1 MRCRSADSILL
12 HVKKKEFLSKVKVVA
27 ASRLKHIKKFSQVE
41 KNKREKSLDTVEKGE
56 KKGKEKGGDNEL
68 DVNDDKLRCS
78 VCHTLLQE
86 EPPICWFYR
95 YVCCCFVSYCTSSKK
110 QPTKQTN
117 NDEMCEYCKHFQL
130 NEEWRNSMGDM
141 SDKLDVHNTK
151 RCKWCLD
158 CTDHE
163 HIKTW
168 KEMEHHLVRAK
179 RMGKDGTEEE
189 RAVQLLKDRLAAI
202 QTSVT
207 VDVVKQLRELN
218 YDAKSTERKKE
229 MGLFDTIRMEFQ
241 VPVFDKD
248 RQKKQMTSNNKNHK
262 RIGNNKNKGRRT

>member
-1 MRCRSADSILL
+1 
-12 HVKKKEFLSKVKVVA
+12 
-27 ASRLKHIKKFSQVE
+27 
-41 KNKREKSLDTVEKGE
+41 
-56 KKGKEKGGDNEL
+56 
-68 DVNDDKLRCS
+68 
-78 VCHTLLQE
+78 
-86 EPPICWFYR
+86 
-95 YVCCCFVSYCTSSKK
+95 
-110 QPTKQTN
+110 
-117 NDEMCEYCKHFQL
+117 
-130 NEEWRNSMGDM
+130 M

-241 VPVFDKD
+241 VPVFEKD

-262 RIGNNKNKGRRT
+262 RIGNNKNKGRRR